1 MIEVKPKK
9 LVLMRHGVS
18 CANQASGSPDIRRW
32 TSVQPLLTMRGIDQV
47 IRSVEKLQISGINGS
62 YYIIC
67 SMLPRSIFTASIVS
81 YFLGSESVHV
91 YPYIGETTKW
101 YEDFFSK
108 GKSSQ
113 NVTTLHESLIYTEV
127 IKYILKKIGITPPE
141 IDFSE
146 VNREIMKQNKV
157 FPSSSTPSLEEQPS
171 SSSGGP
177 SSSEFEELVKVTS
190 DLTGLFENINLD
202 GFVTDETKVYQV
214 IDDIKQEEVLMVS
227 HGDLLDKI
235 TRSNFWNNLKNKKRS
250 LKKNESKEDIK
261 YDANCSFLLTE
272 YSLGHLK
279 IIGDLIVTP
288 YMSDVMYDS
297 IKKFYESGEHYDDS
311 EWEDVSYSSTVRQTV
326 AQASGVVNGF
336 HLFFPEFINSENVR
350 RGLSN
355 PMLPITLLE
364 AFLTCRHHLHG
375 MILVP
380 YFIKE
385 VENTLKQKKYFEN
398 YICKKIIKKLNVL
411 STEYFENWNFSIVS
425 NIHEVKMSSF
435 NTLEGLEA
443 IRWNDKTVPYF

>member
-1 MIEVKPKK
+1 MIETKPKK

-47 IRSVEKLQISGINGS
+47 IRSVENLQKSGINGS
-62 YYIIC
+62 YYIVC

-81 YFLGSESVHV
+81 YFLGSESIHV

-101 YEDFFSK
+101 YEEFFSK

-127 IKYILKKIGITPPE
+127 IKYILTKIRITPPE
-141 IDFSE
+141 IDFSA
-146 VNREIMKQNKV
+146 VNREIMKINKV

-171 SSSGGP
+171 SS
-177 SSSEFEELVKVTS
+177 TS
-190 DLTGLFENINLD
+190 DLTGLFETINLD

-214 IDDIKQEEVLMVS
+214 IDDIEQEEVLMVS
-227 HGDLLDKI
+227 HGDLLDKF
-235 TRSNFWNNLKNKKRS
+235 TRNSFWNNLKNKKRS

-261 YDANCSFLLTE
+261 YDANCSFLLTQ
-272 YSLGHLK
+272 YRLGYLK
-279 IIGDLIVTP
+279 IIGELVVTP
-288 YMSDVMYDS
+288 YMSDVMYNS
-297 IKKFYESGEHYDDS
+297 IQKFYKDYDDS
-311 EWEDVSYSSTVRQTV
+311 EWVDVPYSSTVRQTV

-336 HLFFPEFINSENVR
+336 HLFFPEFINSENVQQ
-350 RGLSN
+350 GLSN
-355 PMLPITLLE
+355 SILPTTLLE
-364 AFLTCRHHLHG
+364 SLLTCRHHLHG

-380 YFIKE
+380 YFIKK
-385 VENTLKQKKYFEN
+385 VEETLNDKKYFEY
-398 YICKKIIKKLNVL
+398 YICNIIVEKLTHL
-411 STEYFENWNFSIVS
+411 STEYFKSWNFDIIS
-425 NIHEVKMSSF
+425 NKHEINFLSF
-435 NTLEGLEA
+435 NTLKGLEA